1 MARITKIVFFSLLFL
16 FVLFLSI
23 KLLLQPLSGE
33 QARSTVR
40 TIQYGT
46 SGSGEFPLN
55 AYQLGDGENVMILSF
70 AIHGWEDH
78 WDGDGEALVYLAE
91 QVTNYL
97 SDNDELVTDGD
108 WTVYVLPCLNP
119 DGLYLGT
126 SCDGPG
132 RCTTSYYDDNGELS
146 DAHGIDMNR
155 CFPYAFS
162 PSWSARNY
170 TGEAPLACREAEALA
185 DFVTQVKGSGYN
197 ILIDTH
203 GWYSQI
209 ITSSGDGSIYQ
220 AFAHQFSGNSYATF
234 SGSQGYFSAWAAYEE
249 GYDSCLLELP
259 QEIISFDEFLCSGCV
274 EAFEYAIS
282 ELLQS
287 YDGPY

>member
-1 MARITKIVFFSLLFL
+1 MASITKPLLFL
-16 FVLFLSI
+16 LLFLSVLSI
-23 KLLLQPLSGE
+23 PMKFQPQQASGE
-33 QARSTVR
+33 QNRDGVR

-46 SGSGEFPLN
+46 SSSGEYPLN
-55 AYQLGDGENVMILSF
+55 AYQLGNGENVMILSF

-78 WDGDGEALVYLAE
+78 WNRDGEALVYLAE
-91 QVTNYL
+91 QVTDYL

-132 RCTTSYYDDNGELS
+132 RCTTFYYDDDGQLS

-162 PSWSARNY
+162 PSWRARNY
-170 TGEAPLACREAEALA
+170 TGETPLACREAEALA

-197 ILIDTH
+197 ILIDIH

-209 ITSSGDGSIYQ
+209 ITSNDYGSIYW
-220 AFAHQFSGNSYATF
+220 AFAHQFSDHSSATL
-234 SGSQGYFSAWAAYEE
+234 SSSRGYFSAWAAYVED
-249 GYDSCLLELP
+249 YDSCLLELP
-259 QEIISFDEFLCSGCV
+259 HEIDSFDEFLDSGCV
-274 EAFEYAIS
+274 EAFEHAIT